1 LTTNPTS
8 TKKEIFLPS
17 IIGDWTTY
25 TAEKNKVAISI
36 TKSIGHA
43 NKTLPESTIESLLF
57 FHHVFFESF
66 FDQLIHNL
74 DSHIVIE
81 TISANVINHTVF
93 KESQKADIYISKF
106 QHPELDQIDF
116 ILSKK
121 ATKFIAHRLCGGTQ
135 HPNSIDP
142 TDIEISI
149 MSIITDLFF
158 NELSNHWRTIFEY
171 SPQAQTAQFGDY
183 TFHPQQY
190 ENEAVVEITARFKL
204 FNQPGLTCK
213 LLYSL
218 KTINV
223 LLDYMAQLND
233 TIIERAHLN
242 KKTLKKTM
250 VDAKSV
256 IGTTPL
262 SLNELQTLE
271 IGDVVVL
278 EDKQIND
285 PITLTIGNKTKFNV
299 KPVQIDEKTIGVQLV
314 NFPMLE
320 SHVNDTNKPLNGP
333 LIESEYPVTADDS
346 MTMDHEQ
353 RAISSTTDNGIEN
366 SLDDAPIM
374 DNSTDMPSYDDT
386 DAPSPDSSESSDN
399 IDTDDFSWDDLDDE

>member
-1 LTTNPTS
+1 MTTNPTS

-25 TAEKNKVAISI
+25 TAEKNKAAISI

-43 NKTLPESTIESLLF
+43 NKTLPESTIQELLF
-57 FHHVFFESF
+57 FHHIFFESF

-74 DSHIVIE
+74 DSHIVID

-121 ATKFIAHRLCGGTQ
+121 ATKFIAHRLCGGAQ
-135 HPNSIDP
+135 HPNNIDP

-149 MSIITDLFF
+149 ISIITDLFF

-171 SPQAQTAQFGDY
+171 TPHAQTTQFGDY

-190 ENEAVVEITARFKL
+190 ENEAVLEITARFKL
-204 FNQPGLTCK
+204 FNQTGMTCK

-250 VDAKSV
+250 IDAKSV

-314 NFPMLE
+314 DFPMLE
-320 SHVNDTNKPLNGP
+320 SHINDTNKPLNGP
-333 LIESEYPVTADDS
+333 LIESKHPLAADS
-346 MTMDHEQ
+346 MRMGHGKQ
-353 RAISSTTDNGIEN
+353 AISSTTDHSIEN
-366 SLDDAPIM
+366 SLDDDPTM
-374 DNSTDMPSYDDT
+374 DDSTDTPSYD
-386 DAPSPDSSESSDN
+386 
-399 IDTDDFSWDDLDDE
+399 DTDDFSWDDLDDE